1 MIGEVDREVYCI
13 LGHVCCGKATDEPEG
28 EAFDLPI
35 HHVVT
40 LNYGHVLSEVTNLI
54 ILE

>member
-1 MIGEVDREVYCI
+1 MAPAV
-13 LGHVCCGKATDEPEG
+13 LGTDFNVMFYLQMYTEDEPEG

>member
-1 MIGEVDREVYCI
+1 MFGEVYCI

-40 LNYGHVLSEVTNLI
+40 LNHGHVLSEVTNLI